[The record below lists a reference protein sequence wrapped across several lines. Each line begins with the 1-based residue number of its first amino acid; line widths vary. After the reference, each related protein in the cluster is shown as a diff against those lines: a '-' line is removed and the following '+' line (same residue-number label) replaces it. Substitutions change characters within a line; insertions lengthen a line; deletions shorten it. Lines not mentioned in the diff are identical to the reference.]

1 MSSGPVRYELNLLLM
16 HWGVIS
22 SLHGPVAL
30 NMLSSWPGSTGF
42 GGLHFPL
49 PFPFPFHLPPFLAL
63 PLKSPVKWRRPTF
76 RLRTFSSRPPDMSLM
91 PGVM

>member
-1 MSSGPVRYELNLLLM
+1 MRYELDLLLM

-22 SLHGPVAL
+22 SLHGPVTL
-30 NMLSSWPGSTGF
+30 NMLSSWPGSTWPGSTGF

-49 PFPFPFHLPPFLAL
+49 PFPFHLSPFLAL

-76 RLRTFSSRPPDMSLM
+76 RLRTFSS
-91 PGVM
+91 